1 MKIDIPPDM
10 QEIFEE
16 FLVEA
21 SEILD
26 NLDQD
31 LIDLENSPEDSELI
45 NRIFR
50 GMHTLKGGAGFL
62 NLTSIIE
69 LAHRME
75 DIFNKVRNKE
85 LKITSAQLDILFEGL
100 DRLKESIEL
109 LKNENEIPSPEDIV
123 DILQKLDSILE
134 GVGVSSPGIEE
145 NKPDKTTDEKTENR
159 ENKNRQK
166 KLKFKVD
173 LPEDLKKLIEKYPDK
188 DLAGLLEEIILMSPE
203 ERPMDII
210 PVIEE
215 LIEEGKDIKELV
227 DVEEEEDIEKSESE
241 QFSPPD
247 IAKSDTEKK
256 ESIEETKPSMDV
268 STTRKSSSKITSKEK
283 KKSGDVIRIDVE
295 RIESLMNLVGEIVL
309 DRNRIM
315 RLLSQLEKEVRSET
329 VEQLNETV
337 IGMDR
342 TVSDLQVAVMKLRMQ
357 PIKKIFSKF
366 PRMVRDL
373 SKKLGKKVNLV
384 IEGEDTEL
392 DKSILDKLEDPLIHL
407 VRNSLDHG
415 LESPEERMMMG
426 KPEVGNI
433 KLFAYHEGDHIIIGI
448 SDDGRGINV
457 EKVKQKAIEKGLITQ
472 DQAKQMSDKD
482 AFSLILMPGFST
494 NDQVTELSGRGVG
507 MDVVASVIYSLR
519 GTIEIDSEEGKGATI
534 ILKLPLTVAIIRTLI
549 IGVNN
554 QIFSIPLHAIIEI
567 VKYEKEKVKSV
578 GRFKS
583 LVLRDE
589 VLPLFN
595 LNELLGVEESEDKR
609 FVVVVKVGEKYI
621 AVAVDKLFGEEE
633 IVIKSMGEL
642 LEDVPGIAGATIAG
656 DGKVILIL
664 DINSLLSDVKK
675 QLLGVL

>member
-1 MKIDIPPDM
+1 MKINIPPDM

-31 LIDLENSPEDSELI
+31 LIDLENSPEDSDLI

-62 NLTSIIE
+62 NLTTIVE

-75 DIFNKVRNKE
+75 DIFNKVRNGE
-85 LKITSAQLDILFEGL
+85 LKITSDQLDILFEGL
-100 DRLKESIEL
+100 DRLKEAL
-109 LKNENEIPSPEDIV
+109 DMLKEETEIPDPEDID
-123 DILQKLDSILE
+123 DILKKLDSILE
-134 GVGVSSPGIEE
+134 GDGTANSSQESVSESSENSEDTNSENEE
-145 NKPDKTTDEKTENR
+145 KAQNKKI
-159 ENKNRQK
+159 
-166 KLKFKVD
+166 KFKADV
-173 LPEDLKKLIEKYPDK
+173 PEELRKLIEKYPDK
-188 DLAGLLEEIILMSPE
+188 DLAGLLEEIILMPPE

-210 PVIEE
+210 PVIEK
-215 LIEEGKDIKELV
+215 LIEEGKEIKDLIE
-227 DVEEEEDIEKSESE
+227 VEEEKTDFGSGKVETTKSESL
-241 QFSPPD
+241 QNKPQQ
-247 IAKSDTEKK
+247 DTQE
-256 ESIEETKPSMDV
+256 V
-268 STTRKSSSKITSKEK
+268 STTKTSKEQTSKSQAKSVSKEK
-283 KKSGDVIRIDVE
+283 KKSSDVIRIDVE
-295 RIESLMNLVGEIVL
+295 RIENLMNLVGEIVL

-315 RLLSQLEKEVRSET
+315 RLISQLEKEVRSET
-329 VEQLNETV
+329 IEQLNETV
-337 IGMDR
+337 ISMDR

-366 PRMVRDL
+366 PRIVRDL

-415 LESPEERMMMG
+415 LETPEERVMMG
-426 KPEVGNI
+426 KPEVGTI

-457 EKVKQKAIEKGLITQ
+457 EKVKQKAIEKGLITP
-472 DQAKQMSDKD
+472 DQARQMSDKD
-482 AFSLILMPGFST
+482 AYSLILMPGFST
-494 NDQVTELSGRGVG
+494 KDQVTELSGRGVG

-519 GTIEIDSEEGKGATI
+519 GTIEIDSEEGKGTTI

-567 VKYEKEKVKSV
+567 VKYEEDKVKSV

-589 VLPLFN
+589 VLPLFS
-595 LNELLGVEESEDKR
+595 LNELLGIEESEDKK
-609 FVVVVKVGEKYI
+609 FVVVVKVGEKFI
-621 AVAVDKLFGEEE
+621 AVAVDKLYGEEE

-656 DGKVILIL
+656 DGRVILIL
-664 DINSLLSDVKK
+664 DINSLLSDIKK